1 MFKNAIHYEA
11 SEEPLGTIINANAD
25 ECTCPV
31 VSAGHIKHEYT
42 TGTSQKMIWEQFG
55 FVR

>member
-11 SEEPLGTIINANAD
+11 SDEPLGTIINANAD
-25 ECTCPV
+25 ECTCPI

-42 TGTSQKMIWEQFG
+42 TGTSQKMIWE
-55 FVR
+55 